1 MKHIICLLAF
11 VFVSAAAFA
20 QPGGA
25 FFAQPGGA
33 AFAQPGGAAFV
44 QPVGAAEPA
53 NRVVIDGEY
62 FYVHTV
68 RPGETLYSLSRKYTV
83 TEEDIVRNNPQ
94 ATEGLK
100 AGDTVK
106 IPAPEP
112 KPLPRNI
119 RNRTSSNRLVE
130 VHTVNPGETAYSIT
144 RRYGVSMDDLIESNP
159 GLDPTQLSI
168 GQRILIPRKVL
179 GTSTPSQIDAEF
191 ARYAASLNEVAD
203 GWAYHLV
210 EPGET
215 IYSLTSRLGVSE
227 QTLRE
232 YNPAELAGGLKSGSL
247 LKYPAPAQVAPS
259 PEALITSEQT
269 DNQLH
274 KSFDTRR
281 PLRVAMLLPFT
292 VNGQE
297 EASMADFYRG
307 ALIGLE
313 ELKAAGISVNLSVH
327 DTQRSQDATWRI
339 LRAPEQADVDLIIGP
354 RYEAPFEEAARF
366 ASREGVPIVSPQ
378 NLVETD
384 DPFVYQVRPA
394 PEHQYDKLRPYLTT
408 DHNIVLVTPTTGGD
422 TDFLRAIERLL
433 PPTVRRIAYDK
444 STSATTIGDAL
455 SLERENI
462 IVVPTTDE
470 NTTDEVLAKISTI
483 QNTLLSRTGRSY
495 PIRVIGSPQWAR
507 LRNND
512 RELFF
517 KLQAMYLTIYYA
529 DRTNPLVAAFDQR
542 YLATFGALPS
552 LFSYRGYDVTKLFV
566 TAIHEY
572 GDRYAQSINRVNT
585 TLLQVPYH
593 FQQEH
598 IGGKWINDEW
608 ALVRYRDDYIIE
620 VK

>member
-1 MKHIICLLAF
+1 MKQILCLLAF

-25 FFAQPGGA
+25 FFGWPGGA
-33 AFAQPGGAAFV
+33 AFA

-68 RPGETLYSLSRKYTV
+68 RPGETLYSLSRKYNV
-83 TEEDIVRNNPQ
+83 AQEEIVRNNPQ
-94 ATEGLK
+94 AAEGLK
-100 AGDTVK
+100 AGEVVK

-112 KPLPRNI
+112 QPLPRNI

-159 GLDPTQLSI
+159 GLDPTGLSI
-168 GQRILIPRKVL
+168 GQRILIPREVL
-179 GTSTPSQIDAEF
+179 GTSTPSEIDAEF

-210 EPGET
+210 EQGET
-215 IYSLTSRLGVSE
+215 LYSLTRRLGVSE

-232 YNPAELAGGLKSGSL
+232 NNPAELAGGLKFGSL
-247 LKYPAPAQVAPS
+247 LKYPAPVQELIAPS
-259 PEALITSEQT
+259 PEEWPVWGRMDSQPP
-269 DNQLH
+269 

-313 ELKAAGISVNLSVH
+313 ELKADGISVNLSVH

-378 NLVETD
+378 NLVEID

-408 DHNIVLVTPTTGGD
+408 DHNIVLITPTTGGD

-433 PPTVRRIAYDK
+433 PPTVRRIAYNK

-542 YLATFGALPS
+542 YLSAFGALPS